1 MATKRPA
8 KLAIGKK
15 NLTQTPVCPETG
27 KNTTAVRVIRKDG
40 SSGMHWVVIE
50 DFRGSEQEEARFMRI
65 G

>member
-1 MATKRPA
+1 MATKKA

-15 NLTQTPVCPETG
+15 AKNATPNCPETG
-27 KNTTAVRVIRKDG
+27 KPMTAVRVIRDNG

-50 DFRGSEQEEARFMRI
+50 DFKGTEQDEARMHRI

>member
-1 MATKRPA
+1 MATRRPA

-15 NLTQTPVCPETG
+15 GENVVPVCGETG
-27 KNTTAVRVIRKDG
+27 KAMTAVRVIRKNG

-50 DFRGSEQEEARFMRI
+50 DFKGSEQDEARMLRI

>member
-1 MATKRPA
+1 MATKKA

-15 NLTQTPVCPETG
+15 AQNAVPTCPETG
-27 KNTTAVRVIRKDG
+27 KPMTAVRVVRKNG

-50 DFRGSEQEEARFMRI
+50 DFKGTAEDEARMLRI

>member
-15 NLTQTPVCPETG
+15 GGTVVPVCPESG
-27 KNTTAVRVIRKDG
+27 KPMTAVRVIRKNG
-40 SSGMHWVVIE
+40 SSGMHWVVVE
-50 DFRGSEQEEARFMRI
+50 DFKGTAQDEARMLRI

>member
-1 MATKRPA
+1 MATKKA

-15 NLTQTPVCPETG
+15 SKNAVPNCPETG
-27 KNTTAVRVIRKDG
+27 KPMTAVRVVRKNG

-50 DFRGSEQEEARFMRI
+50 DFKGTEKDEALMLRI

>member
-15 NLTQTPVCPETG
+15 SGSQTPTCPETG
-27 KNTTAVRVIRKDG
+27 KSMTAVRVIRKNG
-40 SSGMHWVVIE
+40 SNGMHWVVVE
-50 DFRGSEQEEARFMRI
+50 DFKGTAADEARMLRI

>member
-15 NLTQTPVCPETG
+15 AQVKTPVCAETG
-27 KNTTAVRVIRKDG
+27 KNMTAVRVLRKDG

-50 DFRGSEQEEARFMRI
+50 DFRGSDQDESRI
-65 G
+65 VRVG